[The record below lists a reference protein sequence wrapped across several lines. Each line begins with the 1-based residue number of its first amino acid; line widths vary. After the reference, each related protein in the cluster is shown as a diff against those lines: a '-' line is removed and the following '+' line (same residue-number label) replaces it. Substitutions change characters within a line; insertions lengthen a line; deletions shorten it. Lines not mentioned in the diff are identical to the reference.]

1 MIRKF
6 FSDGSRANIKS
17 RLHHLLMR
25 HPTLEKRCVV
35 EAQRQKLNTI
45 IDVGANQGQFSSRV
59 RSLGWRGEIMSFEP
73 LIEPFKLL
81 EIHAAKD
88 PKHFVYQYG
97 LGDENIDTEINV
109 ASNHGASSSLLEFD
123 SLVGETFSITTVSKE
138 NVKIRKMIDIYSEL
152 SLNLEKSLLKID
164 TQGFEQQVLKGAGKI
179 LEKIPMLLLEVSMRK
194 VYMNEPLILELL
206 NFLDSK
212 GFELRDIEPSVFA
225 TPSQPFQ
232 CDIMCLRKRG
242 D

>member
-1 MIRKF
+1 MINRF
-6 FSDGSRANIKS
+6 FNDGRRAKIKS
-17 RLHHLLMR
+17 RLHYLLMR
-25 HPTLEKRCVV
+25 HPTLEKRCVI

-45 IDVGANQGQFSSRV
+45 IDVGANKGQFAGRV
-59 RSLGWRGEIMSFEP
+59 RALGWRGEIISFEP
-73 LIEPFKLL
+73 LIKPFKLL

-88 PKHFVYQYG
+88 PKHLVYQYG

-109 ASNHGASSSLLEFD
+109 ASNHGASSSILEID
-123 SLVGETFSITTVSKE
+123 PTVSEAFSITTVSRE
-138 NVKIRKMIDIYSEL
+138 SVKIRRIIDINSEL

-194 VYMNEPLILELL
+194 VYMNEPLVLELL

-232 CDIMCLRKRG
+232 CDIMCLRKR
-242 D
+242 DD

>member
-1 MIRKF
+1 
-6 FSDGSRANIKS
+6 
-17 RLHHLLMR
+17 MR
-25 HPTLEKRCVV
+25 HPTLEKRCVI
-35 EAQRQKLNTI
+35 EAQRHNLNTI
-45 IDVGANQGQFSSRV
+45 IDVGANKGQFANRI
-59 RSLGWRGEIMSFEP
+59 RALGWRGKIMSFEP

-81 EIHAAKD
+81 EKQAEKD

-109 ASNHGASSSLLEFD
+109 ASNHGASSSILEFNP
-123 SLVGETFSITTVSKE
+123 SVSEAFSITTVSKE
-138 NVKIRKMIDIYSEL
+138 SVRIRKIIDVYSEL
-152 SLNLEKSLLKID
+152 SLDLEKSLLKID
-164 TQGFEQQVLKGAGKI
+164 TQGFEKQVLKGAGEL
-179 LEKIPMLLLEVSMRK
+179 LEKIPILLLEVSMRK